1 MPTLEENISQGV
13 YDALD
18 AMGIEILNILNA
30 QAPRKTG
37 KLQNSIRYRVV
48 TKSNEWAL
56 SFYYIYY
63 GVYVDL
69 GTYDNANTAAYG
81 ISAFDLP
88 QWNPNPGRGGF
99 GIKPRY
105 WSSLSQDATELQEF
119 LAKKIEGLYEE
130 GFDELIESIQT
141 RTQRNTA

>member
-1 MPTLEENISQGV
+1 MPTLQENISQGV

-18 AMGIEILNILNA
+18 AMGIEIVNILKA
-30 QAPRKTG
+30 QAPRATG

-48 TKSNEWAL
+48 TKNNEWAL

-69 GTYDNANTAAYG
+69 GTYDNADTASYG

-99 GIKPRY
+99 GIRPRY

-130 GFDELIESIQT
+130 GFDSLVESIQT